1 MGLAVACSDPRGP
14 GRVGTVPL
22 WNRPPRWSL
31 APLRCGERMS
41 ADTTVSPGNLSP
53 AALVPRTHGL
63 TRIVPPLPTATKRVP
78 FHATPLMEST

>member
-41 ADTTVSPGNLSP
+41 ADTTVSPAVRRPITSRPRPSP
-53 AALVPRTHGL
+53 SRTH
-63 TRIVPPLPTATKRVP
+63 
-78 FHATPLMEST
+78 